1 MAPSIGA
8 FCNHMKKQPSNQQ
21 IMQALQRGFKE
32 TEKGFEES
40 KKDTDFL
47 KQGFEESKKDV
58 NVLKQGF
65 KELQQNH
72 ELILESIRDFAE
84 LVPTKAEMYAKF
96 DEMGEEIDVKLHT
109 LKVELTQEIESVK
122 LRQDNSAYRF
132 ELNALDKRVAKLE
145 TKATC

>member
-1 MAPSIGA
+1 
-8 FCNHMKKQPSNQQ
+8 MKKQPSNQQ
-21 IMQALQRGFKE
+21 IMQALQ
-32 TEKGFEES
+32 KGFEET

-47 KQGFEESKKDV
+47 KQGFAESKKDV
-58 NVLKQGF
+58 NVLKKGF

-84 LVPTKAEMYAKF
+84 LTPTKEELYAVK
-96 DEMGEEIDVKLHT
+96 DE
-109 LKVELTQEIESVK
+109 LKDEIEQVK
-122 LRQDNSAYRF
+122 LRQDNVAYRF